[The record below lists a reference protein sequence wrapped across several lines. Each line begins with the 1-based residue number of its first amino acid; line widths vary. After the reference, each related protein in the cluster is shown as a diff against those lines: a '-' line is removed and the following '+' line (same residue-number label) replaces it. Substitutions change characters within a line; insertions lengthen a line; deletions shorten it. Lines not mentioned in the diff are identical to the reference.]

1 MFNPSEL
8 EGEVDHAFFDSDCDS
23 SSGHGRKKVEEDL
36 KANKKSSAVPERS
49 NVKCATTEKGDTVP
63 SSWKSGRH
71 LNELKINN
79 GRRHRKKGTSKRPS
93 LLSTSF
99 TTHKVGT
106 DSSDSDEHFT
116 ENFERPRVS
125 LLGLLAGSRDVDGKD
140 PSSKSL
146 VTEEEPRAFFD
157 SSQRTNRHPLKIH
170 AQSLNSENSLQS
182 STENSADADLDSNSS
197 NSSRSSVESP
207 THPKDSKVHLSPKVR
222 RTTMTSS
229 ISQQGQTTPA
239 GESDYSMTD
248 VSPLSSPH
256 SSPHHSM
263 DLNEEEP
270 KECPYEGE
278 QESVPSSGLSNIHE
292 ENSSR
297 EMNESFFRL
306 GSQLGDKLVV
316 NCPGARNRKNYSFTN
331 EEVKRIDQEN
341 QRLLQELSRLSLGC
355 GINSEILNCPVP
367 NPSPLIR
374 LSHSARNRQREQK
387 RIERD
392 NLTFLK
398 RLESVKPTPG
408 LRRSEQLAD
417 YQRHARFCGVPSYPI
432 STSASRKESL
442 RSRTS
447 SDPRP
452 VGSRA
457 ASTPS
462 VSNAIPA
469 SRPKKNSAARPA
481 WC

>member
-1 MFNPSEL
+1 ME
-8 EGEVDHAFFDSDCDS
+8 
-23 SSGHGRKKVEEDL
+23 
-36 KANKKSSAVPERS
+36 
-49 NVKCATTEKGDTVP
+49 
-63 SSWKSGRH
+63 
-71 LNELKINN
+71 
-79 GRRHRKKGTSKRPS
+79 
-93 LLSTSF
+93 
-99 TTHKVGT
+99 
-106 DSSDSDEHFT
+106 
-116 ENFERPRVS
+116 
-125 LLGLLAGSRDVDGKD
+125 
-140 PSSKSL
+140 
-146 VTEEEPRAFFD
+146 
-157 SSQRTNRHPLKIH
+157 
-170 AQSLNSENSLQS
+170 
-182 STENSADADLDSNSS
+182 
-197 NSSRSSVESP
+197 
-207 THPKDSKVHLSPKVR
+207 
-222 RTTMTSS
+222 SS
-229 ISQQGQTTPA
+229 ISQQGQTTPT

-263 DLNEEEP
+263 DLNYEEA
-270 KECPYEGE
+270 KESPHEE
-278 QESVPSSGLSNIHE
+278 QQESVPSSGLSNIHE
-292 ENSSR
+292 ENSSQ
-297 EMNESFFRL
+297 MNESFFSL
-306 GSQLGDKLVV
+306 ESQLRDKLVV
-316 NCPGARNRKNYSFTN
+316 NCPGAKNRKNYSFTN
-331 EEVKRIDQEN
+331 EEVKRIDREN
-341 QRLLQELSRLSLGC
+341 QRLLRELSRLSPGRRL
-355 GINSEILNCPVP
+355 NSAMLNSQVP

-374 LSHSARNRQREQK
+374 LSHSARNRQREQQ

-392 NLTFLK
+392 NLAFLK

-432 STSASRKESL
+432 STSAGRKESL